1 MKVVDIAN
9 EIYMELASPSNTS
22 VAAIAFWVR
31 SNIGRLNNFLNENFS
46 IDATTYEIIN
56 TLADNTTQEIN
67 INAAAVLKKMY
78 SLHYYD
84 ILIRENIGASGTDSF
99 VEVESDGMRVRRV
112 SKTEVGRNLYNL
124 KKAESEELQLMIHA
138 YKSNSASPIQVAGD
152 DTVVGYYIGKNY
164 PLGITP

>member
-31 SNIGRLNNFLNENFS
+31 SNIGRLNNYLNENFS
-46 IDATTYEIIN
+46 INGTTFEIIN

-78 SLHYYD
+78 NLHYYD

-99 VEVESDGMRVRRV
+99 IEVESDGMRVRRV

-124 KKAESEELQLMIHA
+124 KKAESDELKSLIHA
-138 YKSNSASPIQVAGD
+138 YKTNSASPIQVAGD
-152 DTVVGYYIGKNY
+152 DTTVGYYIGRNY
-164 PLGITP
+164 PSSQY

>member
-46 IDATTYEIIN
+46 IDTATYEIIN
-56 TLADNTTQEIN
+56 TLSDNTTQEIN

-124 KKAESEELQLMIHA
+124 KKAESEELQVMIHA

-152 DTVVGYYIGKNY
+152 DTVVGYYIGRNY
-164 PLGITP
+164 PIGTP